1 MMVMVFKFKL
11 ILPQSFHPL
20 NNYEPDKEAALF
32 SLTELVHCIK
42 SSMDVQLCMK
52 VWPSTVMEIKGQMIH
67 VPESNSILFLGS
79 PCVDKLDELMGRG
92 LHLSDIPIHDATRD
106 VILVG
111 EQAKAQDGLKKRM
124 DKLKAT
130 LECTHQALEEE
141 KKKTVDLLISIFPEE
156 VAQQLWQGQQVQAR
170 KFDDVTMLF
179 SDIVGFTAICA
190 QCTPMQVIS
199 MLNELYT
206 RFDHQCGFLD
216 IYKVTAQ
223 VLT

>member
-1 MMVMVFKFKL
+1 ML
-11 ILPQSFHPL
+11 ILQ
-20 NNYEPDKEAALF
+20 
-32 SLTELVHCIK
+32 
-42 SSMDVQLCMK
+42 
-52 VWPSTVMEIKGQMIH
+52 VMEVKGQMIH
-67 VPESNSILFLGS
+67 VSESNSILFLGS

-130 LECTHQALEEE
+130 LERTHQALEEE
-141 KKKTVDLLISIFPEE
+141 KKKTVDLLYSIFPGD

-216 IYKVTAQ
+216 IYKVMWFGY
-223 VLT
+223 LYKRIFSGKFDLN